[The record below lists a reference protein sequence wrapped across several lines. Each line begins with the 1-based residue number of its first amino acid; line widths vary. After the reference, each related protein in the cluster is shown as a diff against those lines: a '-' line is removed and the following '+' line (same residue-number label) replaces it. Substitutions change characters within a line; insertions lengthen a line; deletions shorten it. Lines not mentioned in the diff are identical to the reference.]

1 MTAPIAP
8 PPPTARAPLP
18 PLHLLRAG
26 QRVPVAWGYSTV
38 LPDMDFEG
46 YSAAGFEWDDAS
58 GKFKPPVGATKK
70 GLPAIG
76 AARYAEHDSTEVLC
90 LAYDLKDGTGRK
102 MWLPGMPLP
111 ADLLAHLAQFDPS
124 APPSYHQPGLI
135 ESHNSMFEFRIWA
148 KVLHERWG
156 WPPIHL
162 GQMRCSMSK
171 ARAYSLPGAL
181 GNLAE
186 VLRVEIGKD
195 KDGKKQ
201 LERFSWPR
209 NPTKGDAR
217 TRITCAEDPENA
229 AKLYSYCDQ
238 DIVAEAGCSVR
249 LPDLIPQELDY
260 WLADQRC
267 NWRGVGVD
275 LESVQACIAVLDQA
289 HSKYNAELF
298 QLTGGTVARA
308 SEIGKLQ
315 EWVSDQTGYRMKS
328 GDTEAVD
335 EAIRILSNGTNAP
348 HIPHVLRALEIR
360 NLIGSAAVKKVYA
373 MARMATADSR
383 LCDLFN
389 YHGARTG
396 RDTHADVQPG
406 NLPKS
411 GPKIRWCGDVGCGK
425 PYAMH
430 NEACPWCGASSAF
443 SELREKGTW
452 DADAVED
459 ALHIMRFGSLEL
471 VEYFFGDAVLTISG
485 CVRSLL
491 CAGPGKELLCSDYS
505 AIEAV
510 VLAVLAGEQWRIDAF
525 HRGESIYYHGAAGV
539 TGKTYAEY
547 EDYYKEF
554 GHHHPDRNKIGKV
567 CLGPE
572 TLVLTDSGYLRI
584 VDVSLSDKLWDGVE
598 WVNHQGLLDQGTK
611 GTMLLDGVRITPE
624 HLVNMSGSWM
634 PASKLGSNES
644 FLCRALATGSA
655 NLPWSRPSRL
665 KKFGF
670 DAAVG
675 LLRTALPPA
684 ILERV
689 RALAARLVE
698 RSLPQHIAK
707 CSIATQTHCL
717 TTNID
722 AGCSIV
728 SQLLLGDATTRSKN
742 NSIATAG
749 GASVF
754 ARNGNGINGPFSGM
768 FSSFRAGTTRLW
780 KWIAKTAMATMNP
793 EIFGSSRSAPTHS
806 TSEKSTTLSSKSN
819 CSEHSSIILSQVYD
833 LANAGRRHRFTIKT
847 DSGHLLVHNC
857 ELALGFMGWVGAWR
871 NFDKT
876 DNFTD
881 DEVKEL
887 INKWRAASPMLAEC
901 AGGQVR
907 GKPWR
912 PDKFENYGYE
922 GMFLNAVLYPGQVF
936 TYRGIE
942 FQVLNDILFV
952 KLLSG
957 RRLTYHS
964 PRAERTE
971 RFQGVQTYALSYM
984 TWNSNASMGMM
995 GWVRME
1001 TYAGRLVENIVQATA
1016 RDLMATAVVR
1026 LEANGYPV
1034 VMRVHDEIVSEVN
1047 EGYGSEAE
1055 FESLMAQL
1063 PDWAAGWPVRCG
1075 GTYRAKRYKK

>member
-1 MTAPIAP
+1 MSLPAP

-124 APPSYHQPGLI
+124 TPPSYHQPGLV
-135 ESHNSMFEFRIWA
+135 ESHHSMFEFRIWT

-289 HSKYNAELF
+289 HSKYNAELY

-315 EWVSDQTGYRMKS
+315 EWVAGCTGYKMKS
-328 GDTEAVD
+328 GDTDAVEAAMQWMYDQV
-335 EAIRILSNGTNAP
+335 EASGNDGGAIADYEPVI
-348 HIPHVLRALEIR
+348 RALEIR

-425 PYAMH
+425 PYALA

-443 SELREKGTW
+443 SELREKGAW

-459 ALHIMRFGSLEL
+459 ALHIMRFRSLEL

-539 TGKTYAEY
+539 TGKPYQFY
-547 EDYYKEF
+547 VDYKKEH
-554 GHHHPDRNKIGKV
+554 GSEHPDRNKIGKV
-567 CLGPE
+567 
-572 TLVLTDSGYLRI
+572 
-584 VDVSLSDKLWDGVE
+584 
-598 WVNHQGLLDQGTK
+598 
-611 GTMLLDGVRITPE
+611 
-624 HLVNMSGSWM
+624 
-634 PASKLGSNES
+634 A
-644 FLCRALATGSA
+644 
-655 NLPWSRPSRL
+655 
-665 KKFGF
+665 
-670 DAAVG
+670 
-675 LLRTALPPA
+675 
-684 ILERV
+684 
-689 RALAARLVE
+689 
-698 RSLPQHIAK
+698 
-707 CSIATQTHCL
+707 
-717 TTNID
+717 
-722 AGCSIV
+722 
-728 SQLLLGDATTRSKN
+728 
-742 NSIATAG
+742 
-749 GASVF
+749 
-754 ARNGNGINGPFSGM
+754 
-768 FSSFRAGTTRLW
+768 
-780 KWIAKTAMATMNP
+780 
-793 EIFGSSRSAPTHS
+793 
-806 TSEKSTTLSSKSN
+806 
-819 CSEHSSIILSQVYD
+819 
-833 LANAGRRHRFTIKT
+833 
-847 DSGHLLVHNC
+847 

-881 DEVKEL
+881 DEVKDL

-942 FQVLNDILFV
+942 FQVLNDVLFV

-984 TWNSNASMGMM
+984 TWNSNPGMGPL
-995 GWVRME
+995 GWTRME

-1016 RDLMATAVVR
+1016 RDLMAAAVVR
-1026 LEANGYPV
+1026 LESNGYPV
-1034 VMRVHDEIVSEVN
+1034 VMRVHDEIVSEVD

>member
-1 MTAPIAP
+1 MSLPAP
-8 PPPTARAPLP
+8 PPPTTRAPLP

-38 LPDMDFEG
+38 LPDWDVETYSEAGFILDPETG
-46 YSAAGFEWDDAS
+46 KYSA
-58 GKFKPPVGATKK
+58 PVGAAKK
-70 GLPAIG
+70 GLPAVG
-76 AARYAEHDSTEVLC
+76 STVYYEHASVDVIC
-90 LAYDLKDGTGRK
+90 LAYDLKDGHGRRRWK
-102 MWLPGMPLP
+102 PGQPLP
-111 ADLLAHLAQFDPS
+111 LALIAYLQTFNPLERPAYS
-124 APPSYHQPGLI
+124 QPGVI
-135 ESHNSMFEFRIWA
+135 EAHNSGFELRCAIY
-148 KVLHERWG
+148 VLHHKYG
-156 WPPIHL
+156 WPKLHIE
-162 GQMRCSMSK
+162 QMRCSMAK
-171 ARAYSLPGAL
+171 ARAFSLPGAL
-181 GNLAE
+181 GQLAQ
-186 VLRVEIGKD
+186 VLGSTPKNPNGDKLIKLFSVPQNRTKTRQEGRVYAAD
-195 KDGKKQ
+195 KPVEAVQ
-201 LERFSWPR
+201 F
-209 NPTKGDAR
+209 
-217 TRITCAEDPENA
+217 EDYNE
-229 AKLYSYCDQ
+229 D
-238 DIVAEAGCSVR
+238 DIIAEADASRR

-289 HSKYNAELF
+289 HSKYNAELY

-308 SEIGKLQ
+308 SEIGKLT
-315 EWVSDQTGYRMKS
+315 EWVSDRTGYRMKS
-328 GDTEAVD
+328 GDSEAVD

-425 PYAMH
+425 PYALH

-459 ALHIMRFGSLEL
+459 ALHIMRFRSLEL

-539 TGKTYAEY
+539 TGQPYQFY
-547 EDYYKEF
+547 VDYKKEH
-554 GHHHPDRNKIGKV
+554 GSEHPDRNKIGKV
-567 CLGPE
+567 
-572 TLVLTDSGYLRI
+572 
-584 VDVSLSDKLWDGVE
+584 
-598 WVNHQGLLDQGTK
+598 
-611 GTMLLDGVRITPE
+611 
-624 HLVNMSGSWM
+624 
-634 PASKLGSNES
+634 A
-644 FLCRALATGSA
+644 
-655 NLPWSRPSRL
+655 
-665 KKFGF
+665 
-670 DAAVG
+670 
-675 LLRTALPPA
+675 
-684 ILERV
+684 
-689 RALAARLVE
+689 
-698 RSLPQHIAK
+698 
-707 CSIATQTHCL
+707 
-717 TTNID
+717 
-722 AGCSIV
+722 
-728 SQLLLGDATTRSKN
+728 
-742 NSIATAG
+742 
-749 GASVF
+749 
-754 ARNGNGINGPFSGM
+754 
-768 FSSFRAGTTRLW
+768 
-780 KWIAKTAMATMNP
+780 
-793 EIFGSSRSAPTHS
+793 
-806 TSEKSTTLSSKSN
+806 
-819 CSEHSSIILSQVYD
+819 
-833 LANAGRRHRFTIKT
+833 
-847 DSGHLLVHNC
+847 

-881 DEVKEL
+881 DEVKGL

-922 GMFLNAVLYPGQVF
+922 GMFLNAVLYPGQAF

-957 RRLTYHS
+957 RRLTYHA

-984 TWNSNASMGMM
+984 TWNSNPSMGPL
-995 GWVRME
+995 GWTRME

-1016 RDLMATAVVR
+1016 RDLMSAAVVR
-1026 LEANGYPV
+1026 LDANGYPV
-1034 VMRVHDEIVSEVN
+1034 VMRVHDEIVSEVD
-1047 EGYGSEAE
+1047 EGCGSEAE

>member
-26 QRVPVAWGYSTV
+26 QHVPVAWGYSTV

-46 YSAAGFEWDDAS
+46 YSAAGFEWDAAS

-111 ADLLAHLAQFDPS
+111 ADLLTHLAQFDPS
-124 APPSYHQPGLI
+124 APPSYHQTGLI

-156 WPPIHL
+156 WPEIHL

-289 HSKYNAELF
+289 HRKYNSELY

-335 EAIRILSNGTNAP
+335 EAIRILSSGTNAP

-425 PYAMH
+425 PYALH

-459 ALHIMRFGSLEL
+459 ALHIMRFRSLEL

-539 TGKTYAEY
+539 TGKPYQFY
-547 EDYYKEF
+547 VDYKKEH
-554 GHHHPDRNKIGKV
+554 GSEHPDRNKIGKV
-567 CLGPE
+567 
-572 TLVLTDSGYLRI
+572 
-584 VDVSLSDKLWDGVE
+584 
-598 WVNHQGLLDQGTK
+598 
-611 GTMLLDGVRITPE
+611 
-624 HLVNMSGSWM
+624 
-634 PASKLGSNES
+634 A
-644 FLCRALATGSA
+644 
-655 NLPWSRPSRL
+655 
-665 KKFGF
+665 
-670 DAAVG
+670 
-675 LLRTALPPA
+675 
-684 ILERV
+684 
-689 RALAARLVE
+689 
-698 RSLPQHIAK
+698 
-707 CSIATQTHCL
+707 
-717 TTNID
+717 
-722 AGCSIV
+722 
-728 SQLLLGDATTRSKN
+728 
-742 NSIATAG
+742 
-749 GASVF
+749 
-754 ARNGNGINGPFSGM
+754 
-768 FSSFRAGTTRLW
+768 
-780 KWIAKTAMATMNP
+780 
-793 EIFGSSRSAPTHS
+793 
-806 TSEKSTTLSSKSN
+806 
-819 CSEHSSIILSQVYD
+819 
-833 LANAGRRHRFTIKT
+833 
-847 DSGHLLVHNC
+847 

-922 GMFLNAVLYPGQVF
+922 GMFLNAVLYPGQAF

-942 FQVLNDILFV
+942 FQVLNDVLFV

-957 RRLTYHS
+957 RRLTYHA
-964 PRAERTE
+964 PRAGRTE

-984 TWNSNASMGMM
+984 TWNSNPSMGPL
-995 GWVRME
+995 GWTRME

-1016 RDLMATAVVR
+1016 RDLMAAAVVR
-1026 LEANGYPV
+1026 LEAHGYPV
-1034 VMRVHDEIVSEVN
+1034 VMRVHDEIVSEVD